1 MDEWSY
7 NLQWIIRLIRNEY
20 IGIIRRENQGLSCIY
35 TSHCNQP
42 LYNMLNDY
50 EFKEQEEED

>member
-1 MDEWSY
+1 MSILALLE
-7 NLQWIIRLIRNEY
+7 EKTK
-20 IGIIRRENQGLSCIY
+20 GCHAY